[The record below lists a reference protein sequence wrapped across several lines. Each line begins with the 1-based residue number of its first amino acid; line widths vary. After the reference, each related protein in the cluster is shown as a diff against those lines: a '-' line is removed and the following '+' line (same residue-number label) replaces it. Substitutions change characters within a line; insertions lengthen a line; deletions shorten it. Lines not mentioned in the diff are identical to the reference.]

1 MFRFT
6 QSNTLMT
13 MHSTTLRILFLIN
26 FNLCSFIAEL
36 EQNSNP
42 TAFKLA
48 RTSLSFGRSECS
60 RSQELECVSSTL
72 HPCASCSGR
81 PSVSRTKQCFLY
93 CLVLSLIVL
102 CIVQIV
108 FTWKSVKL
116 RRKFRFS
123 SSLMTRKCR

>member
-6 QSNTLMT
+6 QSNTPMT
-13 MHSTTLRILFLIN
+13 MHSTTLRFLFLIN
-26 FNLCSFIAEL
+26 FNLCSFIL
-36 EQNSNP
+36 KPEQNSNP
-42 TAFKLA
+42 AAFKLS
-48 RTSLSFGRSECS
+48 RTSLCFGQSEFS
-60 RSQELECVSSTL
+60 RSQELDCVSSTL
-72 HPCASCSGR
+72 HPCASCAGR
-81 PSVSRTKQCFLY
+81 PSVLRTKQCFLY
-93 CLVLSLIVL
+93 CLVLSLVVL